1 MAQKTPISLINEL
14 AKANKLTVEYRTVEQ
29 SGPAHKRTF
38 RVQLVLGDIGK
49 FEGTASSIK
58 AAKHAAATA
67 ALEKCGLS
75 VPERK
80 PKGLP
85 LNITPT
91 VELNGL
97 AMKLGQ
103 HTSYR
108 DLPPKYPPFHAQV
121 APGFQGPLGTN
132 HGSYQRMPGP
142 YRNYHN
148 FQYQR
153 PPVPR
158 IFCVSLTVG
167 NTTYIGEGSDKQK
180 ARHAVASKA
189 IEVLRKELAAAG
201 DKETEKDDSNMEL
214 PKASDEVPSVNNG
227 EKVSASMSL
236 DSSSNEG
243 KQQEEKSEI
252 SMVYEIAT
260 KRKLPVNFEEVNNSG
275 PAHMKKFTIRCS
287 VGEITAEGEGPKKK
301 LAKQNAAQKILDEL
315 VKLPPLPEQVA
326 PKGNRRFVRR
336 SVRGQYRP
344 KPKGDIDPT
353 LNPIS
358 ILGQMMQ
365 HHHEPPPEYKCLQ
378 EKDCITNKQFI
389 MQVTVTNR
397 SCKGYGPNKKTAKK
411 NAAEEMLNLLGFRQQ
426 PNKGDLTT
434 APQVIISIIVS

>member
-1 MAQKTPISLINEL
+1 MAQKTPISLMNEL
-14 AKANKLTVEYRTVEQ
+14 AKANKLTVEYITVEQ
-29 SGPAHKRTF
+29 TGPAHKRTF
-38 RVQLVLGDIGK
+38 RIQLILGEIGK

-58 AAKHAAATA
+58 AAKHAAASA

-75 VPERK
+75 LPEKK

-97 AMKLGQ
+97 AMKLGK

-108 DLPPKYPPFHAQV
+108 DLPLKYPPFHPQMGQ
-121 APGFQGPLGTN
+121 GFHGPPS
-132 HGSYQRMPGP
+132 HVPYQRMPGH
-142 YRNYHN
+142 RNYHD
-148 FQYQR
+148 FLYHHQ
-153 PPVPR
+153 VPR

-167 NTTYIGEGSDKQK
+167 NNTYIGEGVDKQK
-180 ARHAVASKA
+180 ARHAAASKA
-189 IEVLRKELAAAG
+189 IEDLRRELVIASEKE
-201 DKETEKDDSNMEL
+201 KEKDEVDGTVESST
-214 PKASDEVPSVNNG
+214 ATGEVPLGSNIEHAPKSPSV
-227 EKVSASMSL
+227 
-236 DSSSNEG
+236 DPYSSED
-243 KQQEEKSEI
+243 KQQDEKSEI

-275 PAHMKKFTIRCS
+275 PAHMKKFTIRCV

-301 LAKQNAAQKILDEL
+301 LAKQNAAQKILEEL
-315 VKLPPLPEQVA
+315 VKLPPLPEPVA

-336 SVRGQYRP
+336 SARSQYRP

-378 EKDCITNKQFI
+378 EKDFINSQQFI

-397 SCKGYGPNKKTAKK
+397 TCKGHGPNKKTAKK
-411 NAAEEMLNLLGFRQQ
+411 NAAEEMLKLLGFRQQ
-426 PNKGDLTT
+426 PSKGDVVS
-434 APQVIISIIVS
+434 APPQVDFKILL